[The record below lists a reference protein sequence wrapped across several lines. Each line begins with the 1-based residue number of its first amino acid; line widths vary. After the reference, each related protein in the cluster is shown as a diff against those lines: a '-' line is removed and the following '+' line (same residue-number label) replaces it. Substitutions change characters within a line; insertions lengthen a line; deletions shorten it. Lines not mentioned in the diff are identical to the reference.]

1 MILFTTLPLNSI
13 YVIFFFFLFLSRS
26 KMFPY
31 HYSMC
36 EVLIWGLQQVQN
48 EFEELRL

>member
-1 MILFTTLPLNSI
+1 MILFTKLPLNSI
-13 YVIFFFFLFLSRS
+13 YVIFFLFLSHS
-26 KMFPY
+26 KIFTY
-31 HYSMC
+31 HYSMVC